1 MVPHMTPRLLGI
13 ALLCVGTLMA
23 LVAVVVVMQPP
34 LTHIHWAFL
43 ITGSCGA
50 GLMIC
55 GYFIGKRKSWD

>member
-1 MVPHMTPRLLGI
+1 MRPRLLGI

-23 LVAVVVVMQPP
+23 LVAVVGVTEPR
-34 LTHIHWAFL
+34 LAHIHWAFL

-50 GLMIC
+50 VLMIC